1 VWRCAFVAA
10 VVACAKMLEK
20 VIYTIPVVVLYVQG
34 QAHPKTLAPA
44 LIDPVFGILF
54 VIAYVRT
61 RETKYL

>member
-1 VWRCAFVAA
+1 
-10 VVACAKMLEK
+10 MLEK